1 MRKNSSQT
9 NSKNVPMNK
18 IEINLPRFLCFAAI
32 LMGVGLNIGATEMVY
47 TPVNPS
53 FGGNPNNAPGLLN
66 IAQVQNGFK
75 APAKETVAP
84 KTALENFNTNLQS
97 LILNRL
103 AAETMT
109 TLFGTTS
116 GLPDGPK
123 TYEAAGFTV
132 QITPDGSGNLTI
144 LTTDKKTLA
153 TAEFTIS
160 NSREL

>member
-9 NSKNVPMNK
+9 NSKIFPMNK
-18 IEINLPRFLCFAAI
+18 IEINFPRFFCFAVI
-32 LMGVGLNIGATEMVY
+32 LIGAGLNIGATEMVY

-75 APAKETVAP
+75 APAKEPVVP
-84 KTALENFNTNLQS
+84 KTALENFNTYLQS

-109 TLFGTTS
+109 TLFGTKS
-116 GLPDGPK
+116 GLPDEPK

-132 QITPDGSGNLTI
+132 KITPDGLGNLTI
-144 LTTDKKTLA
+144 LTTDKKTFA

-160 NSREL
+160 NTGEL

>member
-1 MRKNSSQT
+1 
-9 NSKNVPMNK
+9 
-18 IEINLPRFLCFAAI
+18 
-32 LMGVGLNIGATEMVY
+32 MGVGLNIGATEMVY

-75 APAKETVAP
+75 APAKEPVVP
-84 KTALENFNTNLQS
+84 KTALENFNTYLQS

-103 AAETMT
+103 ATETMT
-109 TLFGTTS
+109 SLFGTTS

-132 QITPDGSGNLTI
+132 QITPDKLGNLTI
-144 LTTDKKTLA
+144 LTTDKKTFA

-160 NSREL
+160 NTGEL

>member
-1 MRKNSSQT
+1 MRKNSNQT

-18 IEINLPRFLCFAAI
+18 IKISLPHFFCLAAI
-32 LMGVGLNIGATEMVY
+32 LMGACLDIGATEMVY

-75 APAKETVAP
+75 APAIVPAAP
-84 KTALENFNTNLQS
+84 KTALENFNTYLQS

-109 TLFGTTS
+109 SLFGTTS